1 MNLVHDSNQLD
12 DTQIRQSRIDIANTE
27 PLLMT
32 SEIRSSRTVPVK
44 EIYSSDEEQKEG
56 ILPLELEEY
65 KSNPKKPWK
74 LIKSKLFGPEV

>member
-1 MNLVHDSNQLD
+1 
-12 DTQIRQSRIDIANTE
+12 
-27 PLLMT
+27 MT

-44 EIYSSDEEQKEG
+44 EIYSSDEEQN
-56 ILPLELEEY
+56 LELEEY

>member
-44 EIYSSDEEQKEG
+44 EIYSSDEEQN
-56 ILPLELEEY
+56 LELEEY